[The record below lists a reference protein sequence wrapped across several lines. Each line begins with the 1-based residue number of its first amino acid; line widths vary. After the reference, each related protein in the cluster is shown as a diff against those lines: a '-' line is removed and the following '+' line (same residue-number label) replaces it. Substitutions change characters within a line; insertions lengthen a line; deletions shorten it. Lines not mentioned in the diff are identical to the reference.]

1 MIMMPCSLL
10 IRYARPFSETL
21 SRFVMNLRNSRSC
34 VKSWTKGM
42 HSRASRRDRYSSV
55 RPTSMTT
62 ARTITTPARRCVSQH
77 GRTGS
82 FSEET
87 RWICRSTQEPS
98 SRVPIT
104 DLVRPGFS
112 SCASHELTVDA
123 VFALFSAEIRMIDHM
138 KRAAL
143 SHYLLDNVTSTIP
156 GDKLDEKLAS
166 LTLFSDAS
174 DRALLAS

>member
-1 MIMMPCSLL
+1 M
-10 IRYARPFSETL
+10 
-21 SRFVMNLRNSRSC
+21 
-34 VKSWTKGM
+34 
-42 HSRASRRDRYSSV
+42 
-55 RPTSMTT
+55 
-62 ARTITTPARRCVSQH
+62 
-77 GRTGS
+77 
-82 FSEET
+82 
-87 RWICRSTQEPS
+87 
-98 SRVPIT
+98 
-104 DLVRPGFS
+104 
-112 SCASHELTVDA
+112 VDA